1 MVFKGRFFSSSSSKK
16 GTSSPESSNSP
27 RSTNSNSNSNSPIRL
42 VPENKKKTAPKP
54 SSGPRKPQPEGP
66 AVSPILA
73 SSLGLNR
80 IKTRSG
86 PLPQESFLGFG
97 GGSGNGKSNLSK
109 AKNGNDKKKTVVDNV
124 DGVNKSGSLLLGRS
138 PLRNGESSSSE
149 AGRIKSR
156 GYSGNLRSSELCTPE
171 MKVIFFR
178 RCSSI
183 SFIVTLPALDNFNS
197 VRLVIETLAY
207 AFVDII

>member
-1 MVFKGRFFSSSSSKK
+1 
-16 GTSSPESSNSP
+16 
-27 RSTNSNSNSNSPIRL
+27 
-42 VPENKKKTAPKP
+42 
-54 SSGPRKPQPEGP
+54 
-66 AVSPILA
+66 A

-97 GGSGNGKSNLSK
+97 GGSGNVKSNLSK

-124 DGVNKSGSLLLGRS
+124 DGVNKSGSLPLGRS

-171 MKVIFFR
+171 MKTSYDCENPKESESPRFQAIMRVTSAPRKRYPNDIK
-178 RCSSI
+178 
-183 SFIVTLPALDNFNS
+183 SFSHELNS
-197 VRLVIETLAY
+197 KGVRPFPLWKPRGLNNVEVHIQILILQ
-207 AFVDII
+207 VDKWAGLEG